1 MIEKPISAITQKRLP
16 NVRRSVEPSEDGAS
30 SGAST
35 GPASGALVLPDSPAV
50 VPCGEVPEIEPPVA
64 NSIDGGEAEADVG
77 PPQWMQR
84 RVSTGKLT
92 SQRGQRTS

>member
-16 NVRRSVEPSEDGAS
+16 NVRRSVEPSEEGAS
-30 SGAST
+30 SGTSS
-35 GPASGALVLPDSPAV
+35 GPASGALVLPDFPVEVSCGG
-50 VPCGEVPEIEPPVA
+50 VPGIGPPVA

>member
-1 MIEKPISAITQKRLP
+1 MIEKTINAITQKRLP
-16 NVRRSVEPSEDGAS
+16 NVRRSLEPSEDGSS
-30 SGAST
+30 SGTSS
-35 GPASGALVLPDSPAV
+35 GPASGALVLPDSPIEGS
-50 VPCGEVPEIEPPVA
+50 CGEVPVLGPPIV
-64 NSIDGGEAEADVG
+64 NSIDGGDAEADVG